1 MPTDAYG
8 GPGGTRLKTVM
19 PREVKKRPVV
29 DDKTIRVFP
38 DHRGLH
44 AVVENLARYAAD
56 RLERGNAAV
65 QN

>member
-1 MPTDAYG
+1 
-8 GPGGTRLKTVM
+8 M
-19 PREVKKRPVV
+19 PREVEKGAVV

-56 RLERGNAAV
+56 RLERGDVAA